1 MLYQKYSIKGDDI
14 IKEILTNNFKHEM
27 IIYAIAEP
35 DTGHVALNCSL
46 IRKSI
51 ELGKRVL
58 FYSLEQPEE
67 MVLKRLKLT
76 DTTNLL
82 IKDKLLTNLEEISNT
97 INSFKAD
104 IVIIDYFWLLTRET
118 KAEDIFVLQR
128 ISREYDIPFI
138 IVVNLSYV
146 GNSNIDLSTIT
157 LDEFKKN
164 HSKIL
169 LIIQVSDRFMLF
181 YRNSQKEYVIR
192 DLIDAAAEAKEI
204 NIKELL

>member
-1 MLYQKYSIKGDDI
+1 MLYQKYSIKGDDV
-14 IKEILTNNFKHEM
+14 IKKILTNNFKHEM

-51 ELGKRVL
+51 ELGKKVL

-67 MVLKRLKLT
+67 MMLKRLKLT

-118 KAEDIFVLQR
+118 KAEDILVLQR

-138 IVVNLSYV
+138 IVVNLSYA
-146 GNSNIDLSTIT
+146 GNNNIDFSTIT
-157 LDEFKKN
+157 LKEFKKN

-169 LIIQVSDRFMLF
+169 PIIQGSDRFMLF
-181 YRNSQKEYVIR
+181 YQNSQKKYVIR
-192 DLIDAAAEAKEI
+192 DLMDDAEPKVI
-204 NIKELL
+204 SIKELL

>member
-1 MLYQKYSIKGDDI
+1 MLYQKYSIKGDDV
-14 IKEILTNNFKHEM
+14 IKKILTNNFKHEM

-51 ELGKRVL
+51 ELGKKVL

-67 MVLKRLKLT
+67 MMLKRLKLT

-82 IKDKLLTNLEEISNT
+82 IKDKLLNKLEEISNT

-118 KAEDIFVLQR
+118 KAEDILILQR
-128 ISREYDIPFI
+128 ISRKYDIPFI

-146 GNSNIDLSTIT
+146 GNNNIDLSTIT

-169 LIIQVSDRFMLF
+169 PIIQVSDRFMLF
-181 YRNSQKEYVIR
+181 YQNSQKEYVIR
-192 DLIDAAAEAKEI
+192 DLIDAAEPKEI